1 MPLPALPITLPN
13 LALYLAQALEDS
25 RRAAA
30 ANDEVLGRLARLVD
44 SCYPMD
50 AALDEEE
57 DGSGGRRGLRN
68 LAGRFM
74 KRNKPQVKA
83 RNADV
88 YELMTPFGQYIFLYD
103 SDAVRGCVTN
113 TVLTYRS
120 TVPDEW
126 G

>member
-30 ANDEVLGRLARLVD
+30 AKDEVLGRLARLVD

-57 DGSGGRRGLRN
+57 DGPGGRRGLRN

-74 KRNKPQVKA
+74 KLNKPQVKS

-88 YELMTPFGQYIFLYD
+88 YELVTPFGQYLPL
-103 SDAVRGCVTN
+103 SDAVRGCVAN
-113 TVLTYRS
+113 GAVLTYRS
-120 TVPDEW
+120 AVPDEW